1 MGHSHRAK
9 IEESITSIIRKIRP
23 FIAHT
28 MRSRLNLLDTDLR
41 NQSRFIKLLESK
53 PSPTWTIDSKQTTPE
68 YIREDVVDET
78 AHWKSLCELNRQR
91 LLDSGI
97 TTVELEEIRCSNL
110 NANYWKFE
118 AELYDAEFWRLQQLR
133 QPQIKRRKT
142 MKLLHEKP
150 KSSPGDDPVSSRLRK
165 RTSHNSKISKNSSNT
180 VLGNRRNRS
189 RGTGTNSKPRG
200 VKSRS

>member
-1 MGHSHRAK
+1 MDHSHRAK
-9 IEESITSIIRKIRP
+9 IEASIASIIRKLRP
-23 FIAHT
+23 SIAHT

-41 NQSRFIKLLESK
+41 NQTEFVKLLESK

-78 AHWKSLCELNRQR
+78 VHWKSLCELNRQR

-110 NANYWKFE
+110 NTDYWKFE

-133 QPQIKRRKT
+133 QPQIKHRK
-142 MKLLHEKP
+142 KILHEKP
-150 KSSPGDDPVSSRLRK
+150 NSSPGDDPVSSRLRK
-165 RTSHNSKISKNSSNT
+165 RASHGSKISKNSSNT
-180 VLGNRRNRS
+180 PLGKRRNRS
-189 RGTGTNSKPRG
+189 RGIGTNTNPRG
-200 VKSRS
+200 AKSKS